1 MNNAICE
8 FDWNL
13 DKNLLIKE
21 LPTTETFSSL
31 NPKWEKSFALGK
43 YGLEIEKILSTILTG
58 KLKAGY
64 YYQYKNT
71 EVLEHK
77 DSKCKCC
84 ININLTNNTT
94 PIIINNE
101 KIIYECAL
109 INVGSFK
116 HSVPKTFSDR
126 IIFRIVFRDDNFFNV
141 FKHLPVIVEK
151 TVKEF
156 K

>member
-43 YGLEIEKILSTILTG
+43 YGLEIEKILSTIFTG

-77 DSKCKCC
+77 DSKCKFCQEYGSTDKNLNSELESLVK
-84 ININLTNNTT
+84 IKNAMNTDSTVIWRFATGIGEDSDKENIEL
-94 PIIINNE
+94 
-101 KIIYECAL
+101 
-109 INVGSFK
+109 GW
-116 HSVPKTFSDR
+116 
-126 IIFRIVFRDDNFFNV
+126 FR
-141 FKHLPVIVEK
+141 E
-151 TVKEF
+151 
-156 K
+156 

>member
-1 MNNAICE
+1 MAWILT
-8 FDWNL
+8 FD
-13 DKNLLIKE
+13 
-21 LPTTETFSSL
+21 
-31 NPKWEKSFALGK
+31 LGK
-43 YGLEIEKILSTILTG
+43 YGLEIEKILSTIFTG